1 MATELEIRVL
11 DLIAP
16 MEPRFIESEGVW
28 CVAYDSEFER
38 EIERF
43 PSKEAAEKFC
53 ASLSPST
60 PS

>member
-1 MATELEIRVL
+1 MATELETRVL

-28 CVAYDSEFER
+28 CVAYDNEFER

-53 ASLSPST
+53 TDFSSQ
-60 PS
+60 